1 MKRRITLIHRP
12 EDGIDPASVR
22 VEGDAVSGPEVHA
35 AREERLTFRLDELP
49 DDVVDLLGRRAS
61 QLHVKWA
68 TSSSYE
74 LPELL
79 SSRVP
84 PGLHGFYT
92 PADNSEGNES

>member
-12 EDGIDPASVR
+12 EDGVDPASVR
-22 VEGDAVSGPEVHA
+22 VDGDAISGPEVLA

-49 DDVVDLLGRRAS
+49 DDVVGLLGRYAS

-84 PGLHGFYT
+84 PGLHAFYT
-92 PADNSEGNES
+92 PAGNPEGDES

>member
-12 EDGIDPASVR
+12 DDGVDPASVR
-22 VEGDAVSGPEVHA
+22 VEGDSVSGPEIQA

-49 DDVVDLLGRRAS
+49 GDVVDLLGRCAR

-84 PGLHGFYT
+84 PGLHVFYT
-92 PADNSEGNES
+92 PAENPKGDES